1 MPHTCVPRTSG
12 HHVYIRTY
20 VCLHDVMMH
29 THMHMYIHVYA
40 HVSITAYTQKEA
52 EHGDSRAARLREPPI
67 RRQGVTE
74 LPLLCGRQVATGRIM
89 AHVLRL
95 MVFDIVWSGLVWS
108 SGVGQIGAE
117 KSKVTSGNGLQDC
130 EQLGLHPGQSAS
142 SYNRQNK
149 RTLIEISTDRD

>member
-67 RRQGVTE
+67 RRQGATE

-117 KSKVTSGNGLQDC
+117 KSKA
-130 EQLGLHPGQSAS
+130 E
-142 SYNRQNK
+142 R
-149 RTLIEISTDRD
+149 RR